1 MTDESEQIT
10 SERDKAAGYLAYD
23 KPADI
28 LNDDTLDTEQKRAL
42 LESWKTDIDSR
53 LYAEAEGMSKSE
65 PISADREAGLA
76 DEEQLLNQAIEMLEG
91 KEP

>member
-1 MTDESEQIT
+1 MTDESEQVT

-28 LNDDTLDTEQKRAL
+28 LSDDALDKEQKREL

-53 LYAEAEGMSKSE
+53 LYAESEGMSKSE
-65 PISADREAGLA
+65 PISADKEASLA
-76 DEEQLLNQAIEMLEG
+76 EEEQLLNQAIEMLEG

>member
-1 MTDESEQIT
+1 MD
-10 SERDKAAGYLAYD
+10 
-23 KPADI
+23 
-28 LNDDTLDTEQKRAL
+28 LN
-42 LESWKTDIDSR
+42 SR
-53 LYAEAEGMSKSE
+53 LYAESEGMSKSE